1 MSTSRPVILCIAAL
15 LCAVTC
21 AQQPQPATQPL
32 QDDTT
37 DVLATVDG
45 QAITADQ
52 LWWYLENTLGGQL
65 LDQMIVRTLV
75 VQAAEEQGLK
85 VGAPEVDEA
94 MAKTIEGHGS
104 QAGFQRWLAQSGQ
117 TEKGL
122 RLKLQED
129 LLLDK
134 LMRVHMGLT
143 EEGIRRF
150 YDSHPDQ
157 FSEAP
162 RVYLLDIVSRT
173 VNDAYAARE
182 RLAAGEDFATLA
194 REVSVDPTAEAG
206 GDRGWTEPG
215 DVYCE
220 PVKAVVFRM
229 QQGEISDPVDC
240 GDHAHVFL
248 AQEVRPARPIPFEDA
263 RDAVIE
269 RIEEQRGITEELYIS
284 LLKQRADIDVAWSAT
299 DYLNGVYADLRA
311 IKVVVDGKRL
321 ELATAPMLLPSG
333 NLLIPAQPVLEAMG
347 AEVTWQ
353 PEGGVIEAGRDGM
366 ELRIVRGVPILGAG
380 GAEIDMREAPRIDG
394 AMLMIPPREPIEAL
408 GGSVEWNRAENTL
421 YVTSRAEEDVDE
433 G

>member
-1 MSTSRPVILCIAAL
+1 
-15 LCAVTC
+15 
-21 AQQPQPATQPL
+21 
-32 QDDTT
+32 
-37 DVLATVDG
+37 
-45 QAITADQ
+45 
-52 LWWYLENTLGGQL
+52 
-65 LDQMIVRTLV
+65 
-75 VQAAEEQGLK
+75 
-85 VGAPEVDEA
+85 
-94 MAKTIEGHGS
+94 
-104 QAGFQRWLAQSGQ
+104 
-117 TEKGL
+117 
-122 RLKLQED
+122 
-129 LLLDK
+129 
-134 LMRVHMGLT
+134 MRVHMGLT

-353 PEGGVIEAGRDGM
+353 PEGGVIEAGRDG
-366 ELRIVRGVPILGAG
+366 
-380 GAEIDMREAPRIDG
+380 
-394 AMLMIPPREPIEAL
+394 
-408 GGSVEWNRAENTL
+408 
-421 YVTSRAEEDVDE
+421 
-433 G
+433 